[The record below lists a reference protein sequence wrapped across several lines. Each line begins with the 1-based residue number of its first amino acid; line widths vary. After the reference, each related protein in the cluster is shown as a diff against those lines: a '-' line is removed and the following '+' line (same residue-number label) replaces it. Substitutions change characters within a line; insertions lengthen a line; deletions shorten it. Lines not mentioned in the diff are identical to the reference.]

1 VWRALPGERR
11 LAAGGALALLLTLF
25 LPWYQ
30 EAVIVSARTRPLSA
44 TFSVTGWGAFSF
56 VEAAV
61 MLVAISVLVL
71 LFQRGEGRAFHLPG
85 GDGLVITL
93 AGGWTCFLVAWRML
107 DKEGTSGHSQYA
119 SSSGIEWGIF
129 VTVAAAGLLT
139 YAGTRIRAS
148 NRPEPPLPGED
159 DAVFDG
165 HWHTVAREPRTP
177 ARERGTTITAR
188 DQRAT
193 TAGEAPTVA
202 AGEQRTAAHGQQTAA
217 PRGEEATVAR
227 GERPATSRDEEAT
240 VVRGEEATVA
250 RGEEPTIA
258 RGRTLGGRSSW
269 RPADHPGWSEQDSHL
284 EWLIGTRSAPASP
297 EPVAP
302 PDSAPTESLS
312 PGPAPDEDGEQLTI
326 PLEGEH

>member
-1 VWRALPGERR
+1 VWRSLPNERR
-11 LAAGGALALLLTLF
+11 LAAGAALGLLLTLF

-30 EAVIVSARTRPLSA
+30 EAVIVSTRTRPVSA

-107 DKEGTSGHSQYA
+107 DKQGTSGHSQYA

-129 VTVAAAGLLT
+129 VALAVAGLLT

-165 HWHTVAREPRTP
+165 HWHTVPREPRTP
-177 ARERGTTITAR
+177 ARERQATITAR
-188 DQRAT
+188 DQRTAI
-193 TAGEAPTVA
+193 AGENPTVTGGEEPTMAGGEEPTVA
-202 AGEQRTAAHGQQTAA
+202 HGAQPAA
-217 PRGEEATVAR
+217 PRGEDPTA
-227 GERPATSRDEEAT
+227 PADEEAT
-240 VVRGEEATVA
+240 VVRAEETTVV
-250 RGEEPTIA
+250 RGEEPTVA
-258 RGRTLGGRSSW
+258 RVRTPSGRSSW
-269 RPADHPGWSEQDSHL
+269 RPADHPGWSEQEAHL
-284 EWLIGTRSAPASP
+284 EWLMGTRSAAAFP
-297 EPVAP
+297 EPEDP
-302 PDSAPTESLS
+302 SDSAPTEAL
-312 PGPAPDEDGEQLTI
+312 PPRRPLDDDGEQLTI
-326 PLEGEH
+326 PLEDER